1 MTTVHGEI
9 QIRALDAAKTRNIL
23 LAEFHTRDCGSA
35 TDKEQKP
42 FLPLKPVWVKPDSY
56 IGLYYKGEA
65 GAETIRNPPDSVVML
80 DCTYRRVTDKKEFGM
95 TLILPNFTYGRD
107 LGTTDVVTPK
117 TGEWGELGLYK
128 VPAGI
133 EVALGRRGDGYAYV
147 LLTVA

>member
-9 QIRALDAAKTRNIL
+9 QIRAMDAGKTKEVV

-42 FLPLKPVWVKPDSY
+42 FLPLTPPWVKPDSF
-56 IGLYYKGEA
+56 IGLYYKGES
-65 GAETIRNPPDSVVML
+65 GAETIRNLPDSIVML
-80 DCTYRRVTDKKEFGM
+80 DATYRRVGGKKEFGM
-95 TLILPNFTYGRD
+95 TLILANFTYGRD
-107 LGTTDVVTPK
+107 LPTTDVVTPK

-133 EVALGRRGDGYAYV
+133 EVALGRRSDGYAYV
-147 LLTVA
+147 LLTTA